1 MPESAVEAKP
11 RPAYL
16 RFLAGCVAALVVP
29 FLPGLRELDAEAR
42 AVAGVAVI
50 TAWCWLTAALPLP
63 VASLLPALL
72 LPATGAIAARE
83 VAPWYFHDILLLFLG
98 GFILAIALERYNLHR
113 RFALRA
119 LSVFG
124 AGPRRVVLGFM
135 VVGAVLSMFV
145 SNTSTALLMLPVA
158 LAVLDR
164 CAELDRARL
173 TRPLL
178 LGIAY
183 ACSIGG
189 VATPI
194 GTAPNSVFLGQMRDR
209 FPEAPSIPF
218 GTWFLGSI
226 PLVVGFLACAWFVLV
241 RVAYRLP
248 AESSMSIEEVRKERH
263 DAGARSAEQNRVLA
277 VFCAVAALWMTR
289 SGADF
294 GSLAIPGWQVLLPSQ
309 ISGTLSDSTIALAG
323 VLLLFLLPGKSRS
336 TGALLGWE
344 DCKGIPWGILLLLG
358 GGFALARACEESG
371 LSAAIGAGL
380 AGSLDASSPLLMIFV
395 VSLGVTFLTEITSN
409 TATINVLLPL
419 MFSACVAAQV
429 HPMMLALP
437 ATLAVSCAFMLPVA
451 TPPNAILFSS
461 GRLTVLDMARAGI
474 LLNVLTAVL
483 VTLFAYYWIAPMWGF
498 DLTEFPD
505 WAEPAAD
512 GQESTGNGDKL

>member
-1 MPESAVEAKP
+1 MSPSKAIRRSAL
-11 RPAYL
+11 L
-16 RFLAGCVAALVVP
+16 RFGAGALLAGVVP
-29 FLPGLRELDAEAR
+29 FLPGVSDLTAEAR
-42 AVAGVAVI
+42 AVSGVAVL

-63 VASLLPALL
+63 VASLLPAFL
-72 LPATGAIAARE
+72 LPASGAIPARV

-124 AGPRRVVLGFM
+124 AAPRRVVLGFM
-135 VVGAVLSMFV
+135 VVGAGLSMFV

-164 CAELDRARL
+164 CTDADRAVL

-194 GTAPNSVFLGQMRDR
+194 GTAPNSVLLGQLRDR
-209 FPEAPSIPF
+209 FPDAPSIPF
-218 GTWFLGSI
+218 GTWFFGTL

-241 RVAYRLP
+241 RVAHRVP
-248 AESSMSIEEVRKERH
+248 VDSSMSVEDVRQERRA
-263 DAGARSAEQNRVLA
+263 AGRRDAEQNRVLA
-277 VFCAVAALWMTR
+277 IFVAVALLWLTR

-294 GSLAIPGWQVLLPSQ
+294 GSLSIPGWQSFVPDR
-309 ISGTLSDSTIALAG
+309 IAGTLSDSTVALFG
-323 VLLLFLLPGKSRS
+323 VMLLFLLPGRARRS
-336 TGALLGWE
+336 GALLDWE

-358 GGFALARACEESG
+358 GGFALAKACEESG
-371 LSAAIGAGL
+371 LSAAIGQAM
-380 AGSLDASSPLLMIFV
+380 AGSLDATPPLLMAFLV
-395 VSLGVTFLTEITSN
+395 ALGVTFLTEITSN

-429 HPMMLALP
+429 HPMLLALP

-461 GRLTVLDMARAGI
+461 GRLTVMDMARAGF
-474 LLNVLTAVL
+474 LLNFLTAVL
-483 VTLFAYYWIAPMWGF
+483 VTLFSYFWIAPVWGF
-498 DLTEFPD
+498 ELAEFPS
-505 WAEPAAD
+505 WAEPAA
-512 GQESTGNGDKL
+512 GQPSLEGPR